1 MKDLVKP
8 ILKIVSWMFGALV
21 VSFTGVQTWLLLF
34 EATGS
39 PYIALLGL
47 TFFEGGMLYWWVSFQ
62 YTAEGL
68 GQLALSV
75 IMAVLSLAVVSAAAA
90 LHLGAVSMTIFGAN
104 TVSRLITA
112 AAIVN
117 LIAKFAYPLVSPK
130 MIGIIREKVVEGQ
143 LSKRIHEEVESKI
156 ADRQPEIVKR
166 LSDNA
171 VRQLERNII
180 NAHFRNETDMSAKP
194 APMLRANAYTVEDTQ
209 PLPVVAKPDIMAAE
223 SPTSSAPVVTTV
235 DDAVF
240 SQASLLP

>member
-166 LSDNA
+166 LSDTPCANWSA
-171 VRQLERNII
+171 ISSTHIFATRQTRPSQRQCFAPTPTPSTPRNRCRSSPSLTSWRQ
-180 NAHFRNETDMSAKP
+180 NHRPRRRRSSPRLTMRFFLRP
-194 APMLRANAYTVEDTQ
+194 ACCHR
-209 PLPVVAKPDIMAAE
+209 
-223 SPTSSAPVVTTV
+223 
-235 DDAVF
+235 
-240 SQASLLP
+240 